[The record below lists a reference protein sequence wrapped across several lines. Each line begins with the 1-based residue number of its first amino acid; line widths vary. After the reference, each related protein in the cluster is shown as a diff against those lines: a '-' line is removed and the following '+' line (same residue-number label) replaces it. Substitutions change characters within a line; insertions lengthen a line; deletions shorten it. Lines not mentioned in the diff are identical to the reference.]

1 MQFMEGPFYGKKRIS
16 VQSLVLIFSL
26 WYIQKIIII
35 MMLKL
40 EEDFLLRALHVQS
53 MFLVDCMAI
62 YFSNDS
68 FPPVEFFRS
77 QFTKLITRFLSYQN
91 KVSTE
96 VPRPNNR
103 LWFCAIF

>member
-1 MQFMEGPFYGKKRIS
+1 MR
-16 VQSLVLIFSL
+16 
-26 WYIQKIIII
+26 
-35 MMLKL
+35 KL
-40 EEDFLLRALHVQS
+40 EEDFLLLWNVDLFCNRVALHVQS

-103 LWFCAIF
+103 LWFCAILSSKFITKSLHEKIA